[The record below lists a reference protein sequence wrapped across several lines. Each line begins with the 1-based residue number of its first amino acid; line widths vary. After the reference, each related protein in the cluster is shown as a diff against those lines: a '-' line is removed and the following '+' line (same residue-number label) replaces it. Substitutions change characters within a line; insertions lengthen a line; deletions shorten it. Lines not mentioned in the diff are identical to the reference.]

1 MDTIS
6 REQRSRTMSRIRSK
20 NTKPELLVRRFLY
33 ANGFRY
39 RVNVR
44 TLPGSP
50 DIVLKKFRT
59 VIFIHGC
66 FWHSHSCQQGR
77 LPQTN
82 VDFWTRKLTRN
93 KERDSDV
100 REKLRQLGWKTMI
113 VWECQLKPAV
123 RQQTLQEVVY
133 LLNKANLENL
143 HKRYQLPEET
153 IRIAA
158 EEPPKY
164 GK

>member
-20 NTKPELLVRRFLY
+20 NTKPEMLVRRFLY

>member
-1 MDTIS
+1 
-6 REQRSRTMSRIRSK
+6 MSRIRSK
-20 NTKPELLVRRFLY
+20 NTKPEMLVRRFLY

>member
-1 MDTIS
+1 
-6 REQRSRTMSRIRSK
+6 MSRIRSK

>member
-50 DIVLKKFRT
+50 DIVLKKYRT

-123 RQQTLQEVVY
+123 CQQTLQEVVY